1 MSRGPRH
8 VFFGHEERVA
18 AGTSV
23 FVHSVLAHA
32 REPLALTPITRMA
45 TEGIKEGTNA
55 FTYRRFLVPWAMG
68 FKGLAIFLDGS
79 DMLCRTDI
87 SELFAHWK
95 SHTAVSVVKHEY
107 TTKHPRKYVGTAME
121 ADNLDYPRK
130 QWASVMLMD
139 CGHYAW
145 RQVTPEY
152 VERTAPLH
160 LLQLRFLEDSVI
172 GSLPAEWNWLA
183 DEDGENEAAKILHW
197 TAGVPGIAHYNGAP
211 MSAEWHSALAAASQ
225 ITG

>member
-23 FVHSVLAHA
+23 FVHSVLQHA

-45 TEGIKEGTNA
+45 TRGIKEGTNA

-68 FKGLAIFLDGS
+68 WTGLAIFVDGS

-87 SELFAHWK
+87 SELFAELRPGV
-95 SHTAVSVVKHEY
+95 AVQVVKHEY
-107 TTKHPRKYVGTAME
+107 TTRHPRKYVGTAME
-121 ADNLDYPRK
+121 ADNIDYPRK
-130 QWASVMLMD
+130 QWASVMLIN
-139 CGHYAW
+139 CGHFAW
-145 RQVTPEY
+145 RKMDPEY
-152 VERTAPLH
+152 VAAAPPLH
-160 LLQLRFLEDSVI
+160 LLQFEFLEDKVI
-172 GSLPAEWNWLA
+172 GELPMEWNWLA
-183 DEDGENEAAKILHW
+183 DEQGENPNAKILHW

-211 MSAEWHSALAAASQ
+211 MSAEWHAALAAASK